1 MAEKKVKV
9 LPEYDVSTRKSFAG
23 EKINYGILYG
33 SDSKIVFIKSGAG
46 GKIRGKDNK
55 YLKIACGL
63 REKLGATVIC
73 ADNPYSES
81 DGDSLHEKADIKM
94 IKSVAEE
101 LKLTDFELYFIGT
114 SDGGYHN
121 ICLAKEFP
129 QTVRLLGINPS
140 MNTVKDFAEK
150 LNTIRSIDKI
160 LVFGSEDECYKES
173 LKLREL
179 EDEKLR
185 FITVNG
191 ADHFFTGMIDEF
203 IALAELI

>member
-1 MAEKKVKV
+1 MAEKENKM

-55 YLKIACGL
+55 YLKIAYGL
-63 REKLGATVIC
+63 RERLGATVIC
-73 ADNPYSES
+73 ADNPDSEPE
-81 DGDSLHEKADIKM
+81 DILLHEKTDMKM
-94 IKSVAEE
+94 ISSVAQE
-101 LKLTDFELYFIGT
+101 LKFTDYELYFIGT

-121 ICLAKEFP
+121 MCLARECP

-140 MNTVKDFAEK
+140 MNTVKDFIEK
-150 LNTIRSIDKI
+150 LNAIRNIDKI
-160 LVFGSEDECYKES
+160 LVFGSNDECYKES
-173 LKLREL
+173 VKLREL
-179 EDEKLR
+179 EDEKLK
-185 FITVNG
+185 FITVTG
-191 ADHFFTGMIDEF
+191 ADHFFTDMVDEF